1 MHLNVVIGTQLYGV
15 LFNELQ
21 DAFACIRNV
30 CVVELLIVEFKK
42 LPLCDLAVP

>member
-30 CVVELLIVEFKK
+30 CVVELLIEK